1 MKIIHTITTT
11 RFNNETFQENS
22 YYRDLIK
29 NSNGCLY
36 GSPMKIKKTIP
47 QDAYIYVI
55 EMNNSKNKIEG
66 IGFIQNKIYIDKIY
80 RIYNERDYNRYI
92 YKGKFRLDVNDIKDE
107 YYKKVIY
114 VLEQLLFKG
123 DKHSKRGQGITEMP
137 LWILNNKYQFNFVD
151 CFTKMFSKLLPNVSN
166 NFKLNN

>member
-92 YKGKFRLDVNDIKDE
+92 YKGKIRLDVNDIKDE
-107 YYKKVIY
+107 YYKKVI
-114 VLEQLLFKG
+114 
-123 DKHSKRGQGITEMP
+123 
-137 LWILNNKYQFNFVD
+137 
-151 CFTKMFSKLLPNVSN
+151 
-166 NFKLNN
+166 